1 MLHTYANYVKNLKA
15 MSTIIL
21 NHFIGHA
28 AYYAWARAK
37 QFCCHSVC
45 LSVIM
50 GSHFQVIKHEHCS
63 ALQLLV
69 FLHWWENL
77 FSIVLWYK
85 KSRKLEE
92 PLFLVMSLTLHCK
105 RLIKGLKIYLYIRTF
120 SRILFSQTNN
130 CAPRTIFFLS
140 FHTFFIVH
148 RSILTV
154 KNLMKVKA
162 QQSFKKFYW

>member
-50 GSHFQVIKHEHCS
+50 GSHFQVIKYEHCGAS
-63 ALQLLV
+63 LSPLMGKLI
-69 FLHWWENL
+69 F
-77 FSIVLWYK
+77 YCTCT
-85 KSRKLEE
+85 KSQE
-92 PLFLVMSLTLHCK
+92 S
-105 RLIKGLKIYLYIRTF
+105 
-120 SRILFSQTNN
+120 
-130 CAPRTIFFLS
+130 
-140 FHTFFIVH
+140 
-148 RSILTV
+148 
-154 KNLMKVKA
+154 
-162 QQSFKKFYW
+162 